1 VSHKQLN
8 TKKMKRTLEIC
19 VDSLQSALNA
29 QANGADRI
37 ELCDNL
43 FQGGITPSAGKIKLA
58 KEYLKIPVFVLIRPR
73 KSDFLYSD
81 LEFEL
86 MLKDIEMA
94 KFFGADGI
102 VSGVLKED
110 ATFDLPRMEALV
122 EATRPLPFTCHR
134 AFDRCSDPL
143 RELKNLADIGVDR
156 ILTSGQKPTAME
168 GLALLDKLAHKAP
181 NGLQIM
187 ACGNLLPN
195 NIDPLLKIKQ
205 LKEFHAAVLG
215 PIHSKMRRRGDAPM
229 GEEALSEEFEWKEAV
244 PDLIKGLS
252 EKVHGK

>member
-1 VSHKQLN
+1 
-8 TKKMKRTLEIC
+8 MKRTLEIC
-19 VDSLQSALNA
+19 VDSIQSAINA

-58 KEYLKIPVFVLIRPR
+58 KEYLKIPVFILIRPR

-110 ATFDLPRMEALV
+110 ATFDLPRMQTLV
-122 EATRPLPFTCHR
+122 EAANPLPFTCHR
-134 AFDRCSDPL
+134 AFDRCAEPL
-143 RELKNLADIGVDR
+143 EALKNLADIGVQR
-156 ILTSGQKPTAME
+156 ILTSGQQPNAVE
-168 GLALLDKLAHKAP
+168 GIELLDKLAHKAP

-187 ACGNLLPN
+187 ACGNLLPE
-195 NIDPLLKIKQ
+195 NIEPLLKIKQ

-215 PIHSKMRRRGDAPM
+215 PVHSRMKIKGNAPM
-229 GEEALSEEFEWKEAV
+229 GEEALSQEFEWKEAV
-244 PDLIKGLS
+244 PELVKGLS

>member
-1 VSHKQLN
+1 
-8 TKKMKRTLEIC
+8 MEIC
-19 VDSLQSALNA
+19 VDSIQSAINA

-73 KSDFLYSD
+73 KSDFLYTD

-102 VSGVLKED
+102 VSGALKED

-122 EATRPLPFTCHR
+122 QASNPLPFTCHR
-134 AFDRCSDPL
+134 AFDRCVDPIS
-143 RELKNLADIGVDR
+143 ELKNLAAVGVQR
-156 ILTSGQKPTAME
+156 ILTSGQKPNAINGIE
-168 GLALLDKLAHKAP
+168 LLDKLAHKAP

-187 ACGNLLPN
+187 ACGNLLPE
-195 NIDPLLKIKQ
+195 NIDPLLKIRQ

-215 PIHSKMRRRGDAPM
+215 SVHSRMKRRGDAPM
-229 GEEALSEEFEWKEAV
+229 GEEALAKEFEWKEAV
-244 PDLIKGLS
+244 PELIKGLS
-252 EKVHGK
+252 EKVHGR